1 MTDVVNFFQNILM
14 NHSINTNRT
23 NGTNGTNRNNDSI
36 TDHAMKYKEYKKNK
50 EKEKRKQRENVFLS
64 QGEKFLSYQKQIKNK
79 INLPYMEE
87 GFQNNNPTIN
97 NPPINNNENS
107 LVKESNN
114 LLKTTNF
121 ASDENTIANLKEQY
135 IDSLEKYQEMM
146 KKVANKNQNY
156 LDRVNPSKNKYLN
169 KNIRIGNKT
178 MYVTNQGVAKWYAGN
193 KHNTMGKNGCPKQN
207 ETIHV
212 RNIPWNS
219 EYEKAGATIPTNPP
233 LITGDPMV
241 EGQAC
246 GNEGNNIYVNKLIP
260 KHVKTNYLGVYDT
273 NNNPAFEFI
282 GGEPAEP
289 PPSFN
294 GIQNGNFENPKIK
307 DNSYEYINSATR
319 VPGWEFKDN
328 GAVLINNSAAWGYPM
343 PYPFGDQSVS
353 IQKYGS
359 ISQIL
364 YMPVGTYTLSF
375 YAVGRDCCA
384 RDKSFN
390 PVIITLNNEKIHTHT
405 PTGSWAQYS
414 IPINIQKSENY
425 TLMFKG
431 DSYSWDRSTAI
442 QKIELVSSST
452 TQSNTLSS
460 GTYTFNMC
468 KQSAI
473 NHGFQY
479 FGLQDVN
486 PNTSKGYCAVTN
498 DYVGATRQG
507 QDNVAEKMVIL
518 WQSNTAGQ
526 GVSASL
532 SSQGAIEVFDSTGK
546 TIFSTPNEKS
556 SSGNYLGCY
565 GDREDRAM
573 MKMIIGK
580 YNYESCKEEA
590 VSQNYSLFGLQD
602 STTGENAQ
610 CFLSNDLDQSVRYG
624 KATNC
629 TKLGDGKY
637 SGGTWSNAIYS
648 IDPNGMYYL
657 WVHDDGNMEINR
669 GTGPTDSQ
677 GLIWESGTK
686 DKVQEA
692 NPLYAQAKGKFGADW
707 VHQGA
712 SLSKGDFIGSPSGK
726 CALIMQ
732 NDGNLVLCTWQM
744 APNEQTIAHGKMGGG
759 QGAAA
764 LYGLSK
770 VGIQENIGKLAYID
784 ENSELHEYP
793 ANDWNFASTYTKVP
807 DTNCSGSDIPNA
819 AYNNSN
825 VEQCET
831 KCNSL
836 EECYGFVLN
845 NDNLCLPKSNTMCG
859 TGTDAFPGTNLYR
872 RNKVPKNIPNGAS
885 NKVVNVDS
893 NLFQSYFNGAS
904 SIGESYGLANI
915 NATGVEEEQLSQME
929 SQVNL
934 LANQISELTNKFKNN
949 NTNVDKQVKVNNEGS
964 QNYVNELSQ
973 TKNIIDNMNTEL
985 KINNI
990 LNDSDIVVLQKNYS
1004 YLFWSILAVGV
1015 VLLSM
1020 NIVKNNNMNK

>member
-14 NHSINTNRT
+14 NNSISS
-23 NGTNGTNRNNDSI
+23 TNGTNRNNDSI
-36 TDHAMKYKEYKKNK
+36 TDHAIKYKEFKKNK
-50 EKEKRKQRENVFLS
+50 EKEKRKQSENVFLS
-64 QGEKFLSYQKQIKNK
+64 QGEKYLSYQNQIKNK

-87 GFQNNNPTIN
+87 GFQNNIN
-97 NPPINNNENS
+97 NPNINNPNNNENS

-193 KHNTMGKNGCPKQN
+193 KDNTIGKNGCPKQN

-212 RNIPWNS
+212 RNVPWNS

-260 KHVKTNYLGVYDT
+260 NHVKTNYVGVYET

-282 GGEPAEP
+282 GGEPPEP

-343 PYPFGDQSVS
+343 PYPFGIQAVS

-359 ISQIL
+359 VSQIL

-375 YAVGRDCCA
+375 YSVGRDCCA
-384 RDKSFN
+384 KDKSFN

-442 QKIELVSSST
+442 QKIELNPTST
-452 TQSNTLSS
+452 TQNSVSN
-460 GTYTFNMC
+460 GIYTFDMC

-507 QDNVAEKMVIL
+507 QNNVAEKMVIL

-526 GVSASL
+526 GFTASL
-532 SSQGAIEVFDSTGK
+532 SGQGSLNVYDSTGK
-546 TIFSTPNEKS
+546 SIFSTSNEKS
-556 SSGNYLGCY
+556 VPSNYLGCY
-565 GDREDRAM
+565 WDREERAM
-573 MKMIIGK
+573 QNTSNDQYLSFDECKKLGSEYK
-580 YNYESCKEEA
+580 YFA
-590 VSQNYSLFGLQD
+590 TQNIDGSGN
-602 STTGENAQ
+602 GWCAA
-610 CFLSNDLDQSVRYG
+610 SNDLTNATKYG
-624 KATNC
+624 KADTC
-629 TKLGDGKY
+629 TKNGDNWMG
-637 SGGTWSNAIYS
+637 SVWTNAIYS
-648 IDPNGMYYL
+648 VDLDGIYYL
-657 WVHDDGNMEINR
+657 WVHDDGLMEISR
-669 GTGPTDSQ
+669 GTGPTDNQ
-677 GLIWESGTK
+677 GEIWNSETK
-686 DKVQEA
+686 DKVQQA
-692 NPLYAQAKGKFGADW
+692 NPLYVKSKGKYGEDW
-707 VHQGA
+707 VKSGA
-712 SLSKGDFIGSPSGK
+712 SLAKGEFIGSLNGK

-744 APNEQTIAHGKMGGG
+744 APNEQTMSDGKMGGG

-764 LYGLSK
+764 LYDLSK
-770 VGIQENIGKLAYID
+770 VGIKENIGKLGFVD
-784 ENSELHEYP
+784 ENSKLHEYP
-793 ANDWNFASTYTKVP
+793 ANDWKFASTYTKVP

-825 VEQCET
+825 VKQCET

-845 NDNLCLPKSNTMCG
+845 NDNLCLPKSSTMCT

-885 NKVVNVDS
+885 DKVVNVDS
-893 NLFQSYFNGAS
+893 NLFQSFFNGG
-904 SIGESYGLANI
+904 SIGKSYGLASI
-915 NATGVEEEQLSQME
+915 NSSGVEEEQLSQME

-949 NTNVDKQVKVNNEGS
+949 NTNVDKQVNINNEGS
-964 QNYVNELSQ
+964 QNYVNELNQ

>member
-1 MTDVVNFFQNILM
+1 MTNVVNFLKNILM
-14 NHSINTNRT
+14 NNSINIYNT
-23 NGTNGTNRNNDSI
+23 NGTYGSKINRNNDSI
-36 TDHAMKYKEYKKNK
+36 TDHAIKYKEFKKNK
-50 EKEKRKQRENVFLS
+50 EKEKKKQRENVFLS
-64 QGEKFLSYQKQIKNK
+64 QGEKFLSYQNQIKNK
-79 INLPYMEE
+79 INLPFMEE
-87 GFQNNNPTIN
+87 GFQNN
-97 NPPINNNENS
+97 INNNENS

-121 ASDENTIANLKEQY
+121 SSDENMIANLKEQY

-146 KKVANKNQNY
+146 KNVANKNQNY

-193 KHNTMGKNGCPKQN
+193 KDNTIGKNGCPKQN
-207 ETIHV
+207 EMIHV
-212 RNIPWNS
+212 RNVPWNS

-260 KHVKTNYLGVYDT
+260 KHVKTNYVGVYST

-282 GGEPAEP
+282 GGT

-307 DNSYEYINSATR
+307 DNSYEYTKDANIA
-319 VPGWEFKDN
+319 VPGWELN
-328 GAVLINNSAAWGYPM
+328 GKGIILVNNSSVWGYPL
-343 PYPFGDQSVS
+343 PYPFG
-353 IQKYGS
+353 
-359 ISQIL
+359 SQGICLQGYFSNSNIVQTL
-364 YMPVGTYTLSF
+364 YIPTGTYTLSV
-375 YAVGRDCCA
+375 YAVGRTYFPSGEKHFGDI
-384 RDKSFN
+384 D
-390 PVIITLNNEKIHTHT
+390 IQLNDQTIYTIKPTDSWEK
-405 PTGSWAQYS
+405 YS
-414 IPINIQKSENY
+414 VPINITKNDNY
-425 TLMFKG
+425 RIKFQSI
-431 DSYSWDRSTAI
+431 DSKDSII
-442 QKIELVSSST
+442 QKVELVSRSS
-452 TQSNTLSS
+452 TQSNTLSN

-498 DYVGATRQG
+498 DYVGATRPG
-507 QDNVAEKMVIL
+507 QNNVAEKMVVL

-526 GVSASL
+526 GFTASL
-532 SSQGAIEVFDSTGK
+532 SGQGSLNVYDSTGK
-546 TIFSTPNEKS
+546 SIFSTPNEKS
-556 SSGNYLGCY
+556 VPGNYLGCY
-565 GDREDRAM
+565 GDTGDRAM
-573 MKMIIGK
+573 
-580 YNYESCKEEA
+580 
-590 VSQNYSLFGLQD
+590 QN
-602 STTGENAQ
+602 T
-610 CFLSNDLDQSVRYG
+610 SNDQYLSFDECKKLGSEYKYFATQAASSSGLGWCSASNDFTTATKYG
-624 KATNC
+624 KAGNC
-629 TKLGDGKY
+629 TKNGDNWM
-637 SGGTWSNAIYS
+637 GGPWSNAIYS
-648 IDPNGMYYL
+648 VDLDGIYYL
-657 WVHDDGNMEINR
+657 WVHDDGLMEISR
-669 GTGPTDSQ
+669 GTGPTDNQ
-677 GLIWESGTK
+677 GEIWNSETK
-686 DKVQEA
+686 DKVQQA
-692 NPLYAQAKGKFGADW
+692 NPLYVKSKGKYGEDW
-707 VHQGA
+707 VKSGA
-712 SLSKGDFIGSPSGK
+712 SLAKGEFIGSLNGK

-744 APNEQTIAHGKMGGG
+744 APNEQTMSDGKMGGG

-764 LYGLSK
+764 LYDLSK
-770 VGIQENIGKLAYID
+770 VGIKENIGKLGFVD
-784 ENSELHEYP
+784 ENSKLHEYP
-793 ANDWNFASTYTKVP
+793 ANDWKFASTYTKVP

-825 VEQCET
+825 VKQCET

-845 NDNLCLPKSNTMCG
+845 NDNLCLPKSSTMCG
-859 TGTDAFPGTNLYR
+859 IGTDAVPGTNLYR
-872 RNKVPKNIPNGAS
+872 RNKVPKNIPNGVSS
-885 NKVVNVDS
+885 NVVNVDS
-893 NLFQSYFNGAS
+893 NLFQSFFNGGT
-904 SIGESYGLANI
+904 IGKSYGLANI
-915 NATGVEEEQLSQME
+915 NSSGVEEQQLSQME
-929 SQVNL
+929 SEVNL

-949 NTNVDKQVKVNNEGS
+949 NTNVDKQVNINNEGS
-964 QNYVNELSQ
+964 QNYMNELNQ

>member
-14 NHSINTNRT
+14 NYSINT

-97 NPPINNNENS
+97 NNDNT

-135 IDSLEKYQEMM
+135 IDSLEKYQEIM

-193 KHNTMGKNGCPKQN
+193 KDNTIGKNGCPKQN
-207 ETIHV
+207 EMIHV

-233 LITGDPMV
+233 LITGEPMV

-260 KHVKTNYLGVYDT
+260 NNVKTNYVGVYST

-282 GGEPAEP
+282 GGEPPEP

-307 DNSYEYINSATR
+307 DNTFEYINSATR
-319 VPGWEFKDN
+319 VPGWEFKDS
-328 GAVLINNSAAWGYPM
+328 AVLINNSAAWNFPK
-343 PYPFGDQSVS
+343 PYPFGIQGVS
-353 IQKYGS
+353 IQQRGS
-359 ISQIL
+359 INQIL
-364 YMPVGTYTLSF
+364 YIPVGTYTLSV
-375 YAVGRDCCA
+375 YAVKRPYGGNDI
-384 RDKSFN
+384 D
-390 PVIITLNNEKIHTHT
+390 IQLNNQTIYTLKSTD
-405 PTGSWAQYS
+405 SWIKYS
-414 IPINIQKSENY
+414 VPINITKADNY
-425 TLMFKG
+425 GIKFQG
-431 DSYSWDRSTAI
+431 ISNEDRSTAI

-452 TQSNTLSS
+452 TLSS
-460 GTYTFNMC
+460 GTYTFDMC

-498 DYVGATRQG
+498 DYVGASRQG
-507 QDNVAEKMVIL
+507 HNNIAEKMVIL

-532 SSQGAIEVFDSTGK
+532 SGQGSLNVYDSTGK
-546 TIFSTPNEKS
+546 SIFSTPNEKS
-556 SSGNYLGCY
+556 VPGNYLGCY
-565 GDREDRAM
+565 GDTGDRAM
-573 MKMIIGK
+573 QNTSSDQYLSFDECKKLGSEYK
-580 YNYESCKEEA
+580 YFATQAAS
-590 VSQNYSLFGLQD
+590 SSGLGWC
-602 STTGENAQ
+602 SA
-610 CFLSNDLDQSVRYG
+610 SNDLTTATKYG
-624 KATNC
+624 KAGNC
-629 TKLGDGKY
+629 SKNGDNWM
-637 SGGTWSNAIYS
+637 GGPLSNAIYS
-648 IDPNGMYYL
+648 VDLDGIYYL
-657 WVHDDGNMEINR
+657 WVHDDGNMEISR
-669 GTGPTDSQ
+669 GTGPTDNQ
-677 GLIWESGTK
+677 GIIWESGTK

-692 NPLYAQAKGKFGADW
+692 NPLYVKSKGKYGEDW
-707 VHQGA
+707 VKSGA
-712 SLSKGDFIGSPSGK
+712 SLAKGEFIGSLNGK

-732 NDGNLVLCTWQM
+732 NDGNLVICTWQM
-744 APNEQTIAHGKMGGG
+744 GANEQTIAHGKMGGG

-764 LYGLSK
+764 LYDLSK
-770 VGIQENIGKLAYID
+770 VGIKENIGKLGFVD
-784 ENSELHEYP
+784 ENSKLYEYP

-807 DTNCSGSDIPNA
+807 NTSCSGSDIPNS

-845 NDNLCLPKSNTMCG
+845 NDKLCLPKSNTMCG
-859 TGTDAFPGTNLYR
+859 MGTDAFPGTNLYR

-893 NLFQSYFNGAS
+893 NLFQSFFNGGT
-904 SIGESYGLANI
+904 IGKSYGLANI

-929 SQVNL
+929 SQVSL
-934 LANQISELTNKFKNN
+934 LANQISQLTNKFKNN
-949 NTNVDKQVKVNNEGS
+949 NTNVDRQVKVNNEGS
-964 QNYVNELSQ
+964 QNYVNELNQ
-973 TKNIIDNMNTEL
+973 TKNIIDIMNTEL

-1020 NIVKNNNMNK
+1020 NIVKNNNINK